1 MKLMGSLS
9 IIGWSLFLLSSW
21 KSPITGQYEMAGRF
35 DPSKDLLLAQFD
47 CKTDVDDLHTAA
59 AFKSLLSQTQYS
71 DIKYHAVAGTYGEQE
86 GLYVPPNSL
95 FELAF
100 GSNWTDAHA
109 NFDRAVIK
117 VKNLASQTLDKGG
130 NIWIAE
136 AGQSD
141 FSAALVKKILQENP
155 KLDAKNRIHIVQHSE
170 WNEEVTNKENLAYVR
185 KTCRYHKIA
194 DGNAVGNGTPGFRTE
209 SFTDWEEKISDKQ
222 LLTIWQHAVELGNRY
237 NGKENRYN
245 NEAITKG
252 GLDFSDLSE
261 TCWILGLE
269 NISDTKEFFNT
280 FLTIK

>member
-155 KLDAKNRIHIVQHSE
+155 KA
-170 WNEEVTNKENLAYVR
+170 
-185 KTCRYHKIA
+185 
-194 DGNAVGNGTPGFRTE
+194 
-209 SFTDWEEKISDKQ
+209 
-222 LLTIWQHAVELGNRY
+222 
-237 NGKENRYN
+237 ENR
-245 NEAITKG
+245 TVH
-252 GLDFSDLSE
+252 
-261 TCWILGLE
+261 
-269 NISDTKEFFNT
+269 NIECQ
-280 FLTIK
+280 IQY